1 MPGPTDETI
10 QDKGRYLQL
19 LVDTLRSR
27 KVSWA
32 RIGGRL
38 GVSRQSAWERFS

>member
-1 MPGPTDETI
+1 MLGPTDETI
-10 QDKGRYLQL
+10 QGKGTYLQL

-32 RIGGRL
+32 RIGDQL